1 MTFIQ
6 MTYDFVNYM
15 SAKQPTCLPHTSLA
29 QFALYLMIPF
39 PFAFHMKNFLKV
51 YCSSRT
57 FKKKIISSIFTN
69 KCIKKYLSNYLGIHT
84 VDKNQVL
91 LDFYLFQI
99 HYLLRLGPA
108 YKNALKITFL
118 ILIKGGITVQ
128 KQIYQCL

>member
-6 MTYDFVNYM
+6 MTQDFVNYM
-15 SAKQPTCLPHTSLA
+15 NAKQPTCLPHTSLA
-29 QFALYLMIPF
+29 QFTLYLMIPF
-39 PFAFHMKNFLKV
+39 PFVFHLKNFMKV

-57 FKKKIISSIFTN
+57 FQKNFISSIFNN
-69 KCIKKYLSNYLGIHT
+69 KCIQKYLSNYLVIHT
-84 VDKNQVL
+84 VNEKQVL

-118 ILIKGGITVQ
+118 ILIKGRITVQ
-128 KQIYQCL
+128 KQICQCL